1 MGQQDITATILENSS
16 NYVTQLFKDQQPI
29 WAVYHDLLH
38 TIETFNGCLEIGS
51 GSGLSKD
58 EVEIICISAWFHDTG
73 YLFTVEEHEERS
85 SEIALN
91 FLEKNNYPGDK
102 INTVIN
108 CILATKTTVAPQ
120 NLLESVICD
129 SDLISLGKSDYFEK
143 NDLLRV
149 EMELRENIKIS
160 EFSWLER
167 SLTFLSAHKFYTD
180 YARLN
185 FNPQLEINLKD
196 LQKKID
202 EYNS

>member
-1 MGQQDITATILENSS
+1 MGHQDITATILENSS
-16 NYVTQLFKDQQPI
+16 NYVSQMFKDQQPL

-38 TIETFNGCLEIGS
+38 TIETFNACLEIGS
-51 GSGLSKD
+51 GSGLTKED
-58 EVEIICISAWFHDTG
+58 LDIICISAWFHDIG
-73 YLFTVEEHEERS
+73 YLFTVDEHEERS

-91 FLEKNNYPGDK
+91 FLERNDYPGDK
-102 INTVIN
+102 INKVIN
-108 CILATKTTVAPQ
+108 CILATKITVTPQ

-129 SDLISLGKSDYFEK
+129 SDLISLGKPDYFEK

-167 SLTFLSAHKFYTD
+167 SLDFLSSHKFYTD

-185 FNPQLEINLKD
+185 FNQQLESNLIN

-202 EYNS
+202 GYNS

>member
-1 MGQQDITATILENSS
+1 
-16 NYVTQLFKDQQPI
+16 
-29 WAVYHDLLH
+29 
-38 TIETFNGCLEIGS
+38 
-51 GSGLSKD
+51 
-58 EVEIICISAWFHDTG
+58 VEIICISAWFHDTG

-108 CILATKTTVAPQ
+108 CILSTKTTVAPQ

>member
-1 MGQQDITATILENSS
+1 MEQQDITTAVLENSS
-16 NYVTQLFKDQQPI
+16 NYVTQLFREQQPV

-38 TIETFNGCLEIGS
+38 TIETFNGCLEIGI
-51 GSGLSKD
+51 GSGLSK
-58 EVEIICISAWFHDTG
+58 EELEIICISAWFHDTG

-91 FLEKNNYPGDK
+91 FLEKNGYPGDK

-108 CILATKTTVAPQ
+108 CILATKTTVDPQ
-120 NLLESVICD
+120 DLLESVICD
-129 SDLISLGKSDYFEK
+129 SDLISLGKSDYFET

-149 EMELRENIKIS
+149 EMELRQNIKIS
-160 EFSWLER
+160 EHTWLER

-180 YARLN
+180 YARLK
-185 FNPQLEINLKD
+185 FNPQLEINLKN

-202 EYNS
+202 AYNS